1 MKILM
6 RWLNRVVTG
15 ILVIVLVS
23 LVGLVISTKMTD
35 GEPEIFGYQLKTVLS
50 GSMEPD
56 IQTGSLIAIES
67 TGTDMRSNFKK
78 NDVITFQDEENNL
91 ITHRIM
97 DVTPTTDSG
106 ILYTTQGDNNNAP
119 DSQPVLAENV
129 VGEYQGFTIP
139 YAGYVINF
147 AQSPNGILILMIVPG
162 VLIFCYSAFT
172 IWKSFRELE
181 NKVKENATNAK

>member
-1 MKILM
+1 MKTLM

-23 LVGLVISTKMTD
+23 LVGVVISTKMTE

-67 TGTDMRSNFKK
+67 SEGEARSNFTTG
-78 NDVITFQDEENNL
+78 DVITFQDEENNL

-97 DVTPTTDSG
+97 DVTSTDSG

-129 VGEYQGFTIP
+129 IGEYQGFTIP

-147 AQSPNGILILMIVPG
+147 AQSLNGILILMIVPG